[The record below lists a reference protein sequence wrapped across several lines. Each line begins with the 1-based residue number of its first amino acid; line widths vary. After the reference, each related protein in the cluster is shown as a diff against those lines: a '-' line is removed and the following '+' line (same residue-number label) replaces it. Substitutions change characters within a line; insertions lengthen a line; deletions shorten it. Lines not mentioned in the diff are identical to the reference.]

1 MDVKEYTHNIID
13 IDISNHIKIRSSNN
27 YNNKKLKETIRQ
39 NAKKIR
45 DITFKYW
52 IKEKQLQSGNFV
64 INDENINDK
73 MIIENKKDIINNI
86 NNDKKISYS
95 YVDSFQTC
103 VTNSKDEEGVL
114 YIDDLYTYLIRQL
127 YILFCSL
134 EVRKK
139 KNNVQFDF
147 TRIYKYTYNYKK
159 LESPIS
165 YEYLK
170 KYDINDDI
178 IKNDIENFHFYAYD
192 HNIEDP
198 KKYCDMEENYN
209 NANYN
214 ICIYLP
220 TKKEIDILFIID
232 QLYDYFYFVLYVPIT
247 TKEKDLIFFPFN
259 IKNNLLVQYHF
270 NIFIPYDYIYY
281 TTYKKMNNFILN
293 YSKIVKNY
301 ELSNSLYKHND
312 TIILI
317 PLIAYNK
324 LGYRIGSGKGYY
336 DKTLTKTRK
345 KNDIIKQIKNIQMN
359 DNIITNNKDHDIQ
372 KENHLYLGT
381 KNDTNNIIC
390 SNVKNIKH
398 KTFNNEIE
406 IYTQNKQKIYFNE
419 IKIGVSFEMFLYD
432 IDFSETTDLI
442 LDYMI
447 NENNIYHFIL

>member
-1 MDVKEYTHNIID
+1 MDLKEYIYNIID

-27 YNNKKLKETIRQ
+27 YNNNKLKETIRQ

-45 DITFKYW
+45 DITYKYW
-52 IKEKQLQSGNFV
+52 LKDKQLHHGNFL

-73 MIIENKKDIINNI
+73 MTIENKKYIINNI
-86 NNDKKISYS
+86 NNDNKISYS
-95 YVDSFQTC
+95 YQDTSESC
-103 VTNSKDEEGVL
+103 ITNSKDEEGLL
-114 YIDDLYTYLIRQL
+114 YIDHLYTYLIRHL

-134 EVRKK
+134 QVRKK
-139 KNNVQFDF
+139 KNNLQFDF
-147 TRIYKYTYNYKK
+147 TKIYKYTYNYKK
-159 LESPIS
+159 LESHIS

-170 KYDINDDI
+170 NYNINDDM
-178 IKNDIENFHFYAYD
+178 IKNDIEKLHFYAY
-192 HNIEDP
+192 HNNVKET

-209 NANYN
+209 NGNYN

-232 QLYDYFYFVLYVPIT
+232 QLYDYFYFQLYVPIT

-270 NIFIPYDYIYY
+270 NIFIPYEYIYY
-281 TTYKKMNNFILN
+281 TRHKKMNNFILN
-293 YSKIVKNY
+293 YSQIVKNY
-301 ELSNSLYKHND
+301 ELSNFLYKHND
-312 TIILI
+312 TIFLI

-324 LGYRIGSGKGYY
+324 LGCRIGSGKGYY

-345 KNDIIKQIKNIQMN
+345 ENHTIKQIKNIQVN
-359 DNIITNNKDHDIQ
+359 ENKITNNKNHDI
-372 KENHLYLGT
+372 KKSNNINHGT

-390 SNVKNIKH
+390 SNVKNIKD
-398 KTFNNEIE
+398 KTFNNKNA
-406 IYTQNKQKIYFNE
+406 IYTQNKQKEYLNE

-432 IDFSETTDLI
+432 IDFSEETDVI

>member
-1 MDVKEYTHNIID
+1 
-13 IDISNHIKIRSSNN
+13 
-27 YNNKKLKETIRQ
+27 
-39 NAKKIR
+39 
-45 DITFKYW
+45 
-52 IKEKQLQSGNFV
+52 
-64 INDENINDK
+64 
-73 MIIENKKDIINNI
+73 MII
-86 NNDKKISYS
+86 
-95 YVDSFQTC
+95 
-103 VTNSKDEEGVL
+103 L
-114 YIDDLYTYLIRQL
+114 
-127 YILFCSL
+127 
-134 EVRKK
+134 
-139 KNNVQFDF
+139 
-147 TRIYKYTYNYKK
+147 
-159 LESPIS
+159 
-165 YEYLK
+165 
-170 KYDINDDI
+170 
-178 IKNDIENFHFYAYD
+178 
-192 HNIEDP
+192 
-198 KKYCDMEENYN
+198 
-209 NANYN
+209 
-214 ICIYLP
+214 
-220 TKKEIDILFIID
+220 
-232 QLYDYFYFVLYVPIT
+232 FVLYVPIT